1 VISLKDYFV
10 EPKNNMWDE
19 RYSSIE
25 YAYGKAP
32 NDFLAAQFSGI
43 PKGKVLSLAE
53 GEGRNAVFLA
63 KHGYSVTAVDSS
75 IVGLKK
81 AERLAKEQGV
91 SVDLIH
97 ADLSD
102 FDLGSDAWDGII
114 SIFVPLPSTVRKD
127 LYRRLPGALKSGGVF
142 LLEAFTPDQIG
153 HGTGGGTNPDT
164 MQTERSLRAELP
176 SLKFEHLVELERDVV
191 EGAFHTGRGAVVQ
204 AIARKDKMG

>member
-1 VISLKDYFV
+1 
-10 EPKNNMWDE
+10 MWDE

-32 NDFLAAQFSGI
+32 NDFLATHFTRI
-43 PKGKVLSLAE
+43 PKGNVLSLAE

-75 IVGLKK
+75 VVGLKK
-81 AERLAKEQGV
+81 AELLAKEHGV
-91 SVDLIH
+91 SINLIH
-97 ADLSD
+97 ANLSD
-102 FDLGSDAWDGII
+102 FDLGSDAWEGIM

-127 LYRRLPGALKSGGVF
+127 LYRRLQGALKNGGVF

-176 SLKFEHLVELERDVV
+176 SLKFEHLVELERNVV
-191 EGAFHTGRGAVVQ
+191 EGTFHTGQSAVVQ
-204 AIARKDKMG
+204 AIARKET

>member
-1 VISLKDYFV
+1 
-10 EPKNNMWDE
+10 MWDE

-32 NDFLAAQFSGI
+32 NDFLATHFTRI
-43 PKGKVLSLAE
+43 PKGNVLSLAE

-63 KHGYSVTAVDSS
+63 KYGYSVTAVDSS
-75 IVGLKK
+75 VVGLKK
-81 AERLAKEQGV
+81 AELLAKEHGV
-91 SVDLIH
+91 SINLIH
-97 ADLSD
+97 ANLSD
-102 FDLGSDAWDGII
+102 FDLGSDAWEGIM

-127 LYRRLPGALKSGGVF
+127 LYRRLQGALKNGGVF

-176 SLKFEHLVELERDVV
+176 SLKFEHLVELERNVV
-191 EGAFHTGRGAVVQ
+191 EGTFHTGQSAVVQ
-204 AIARKDKMG
+204 AIARKET

>member
-1 VISLKDYFV
+1 
-10 EPKNNMWDE
+10 MWDE
-19 RYSSIE
+19 RYNSTE

-32 NDFLAAQFSGI
+32 NDFLAAHFAKI
-43 PKGKVLSLAE
+43 PKGNVLSLAE

-81 AERLAKEQGV
+81 AELLAKERGV
-91 SVDLIH
+91 SINLIH
-97 ADLSD
+97 ASLSD
-102 FDLGSDAWDGII
+102 FDLGTDAWEGII

-127 LYRRLPGALKSGGVF
+127 VYGRLQGALKNGGVF

-176 SLKFEHLVELERDVV
+176 SLKFEHLAELERNVL
-191 EGAFHTGRGAVVQ
+191 EGSFHTGQGAVVQ
-204 AIARKDKMG
+204 AIACKET

>member
-1 VISLKDYFV
+1 
-10 EPKNNMWDE
+10 MWDE

-32 NDFLAAQFSGI
+32 NDFLATHFTRI
-43 PKGKVLSLAE
+43 PKGNVLSLAE

-75 IVGLKK
+75 VVGLKK
-81 AERLAKEQGV
+81 AELLAKEHGV
-91 SVDLIH
+91 SINLIH
-97 ADLSD
+97 ANLSD
-102 FDLGSDAWDGII
+102 FDLGSDAWEGIM

-127 LYRRLPGALKSGGVF
+127 LYRRLQDALKNGGVF

-176 SLKFEHLVELERDVV
+176 SLKFEHLVELERNVV
-191 EGAFHTGRGAVVQ
+191 EGTFHTGQSAVVQ
-204 AIARKDKMG
+204 AIACKET